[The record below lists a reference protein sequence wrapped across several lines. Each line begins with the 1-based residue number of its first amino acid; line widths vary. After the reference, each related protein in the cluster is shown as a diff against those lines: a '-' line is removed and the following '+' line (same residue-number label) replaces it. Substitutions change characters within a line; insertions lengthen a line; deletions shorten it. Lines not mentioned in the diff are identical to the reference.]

1 MTTQKKTTQKKTTH
15 KNPQYKRNRISK
27 ADIEASRKLL
37 EENDDFR
44 EAYDS
49 LEDLLL
55 LNTALGIIMNNPF
68 ATREALESTGRL
80 MGIQIVDTQRKF
92 KKYFQ
97 TDTPVTS
104 VE

>member
-1 MTTQKKTTQKKTTH
+1 MTTQKKTTQKKTH
-15 KNPQYKRNRISK
+15 KNPQHKRNRITK
-27 ADIEASRKLL
+27 ADIEASKKLL

-44 EAYDS
+44 EACES

-68 ATREALESTGRL
+68 ATQEALASTGRL

-97 TDTPVTS
+97 PDTPVTS

>member
-1 MTTQKKTTQKKTTH
+1 MTTQKKTTQKKTH
-15 KNPQYKRNRISK
+15 KNPQHKRNRITK
-27 ADIEASRKLL
+27 ADIEASKKLL

-44 EAYDS
+44 EACES

-55 LNTALGIIMNNPF
+55 LNTALGIIMNNSF
-68 ATREALESTGRL
+68 ATQEALASTGRL

-97 TDTPVTS
+97 PDTPVTS
-104 VE
+104 IE

>member
-1 MTTQKKTTQKKTTH
+1 MTTQKKTTQKKTH
-15 KNPQYKRNRISK
+15 KNLQHKRNRITK
-27 ADIEASRKLL
+27 ADIEASKKLL

-44 EAYDS
+44 EACES

-97 TDTPVTS
+97 PDTPVTS
-104 VE
+104 AE

>member
-1 MTTQKKTTQKKTTH
+1 MTTQKKTTQKKTH
-15 KNPQYKRNRISK
+15 KNPQHKRNRITK
-27 ADIEASRKLL
+27 ADIEASKKLL
-37 EENDDFR
+37 EENDHFR
-44 EAYDS
+44 EACES

-68 ATREALESTGRL
+68 ATQEALESTGRL

-97 TDTPVTS
+97 PDTPVTS